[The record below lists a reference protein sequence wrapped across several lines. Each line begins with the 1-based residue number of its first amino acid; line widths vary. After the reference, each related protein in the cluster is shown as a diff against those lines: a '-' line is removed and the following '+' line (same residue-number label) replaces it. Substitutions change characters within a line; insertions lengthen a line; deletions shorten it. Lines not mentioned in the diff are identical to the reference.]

1 MIIEFIVN
9 MFIGVLYDIF
19 FCIGFGI
26 MLDWNGCY
34 KFMVGVRIGVGVLN
48 IFFFEGLDFCCGF

>member
-1 MIIEFIVN
+1 

>member
-1 MIIEFIVN
+1 MIIDFIVI
-9 MFIGVLYDIF
+9 MCIGVF